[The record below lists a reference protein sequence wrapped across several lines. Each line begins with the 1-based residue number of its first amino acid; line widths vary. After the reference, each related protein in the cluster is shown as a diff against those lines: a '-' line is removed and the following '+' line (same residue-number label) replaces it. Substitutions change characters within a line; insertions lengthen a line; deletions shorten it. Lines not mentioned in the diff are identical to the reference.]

1 LRLKL
6 NLYLIFTMNIMLF
19 LISTLFG
26 HFAGGSIY
34 DFKIKAL
41 DSADV
46 IDFSSFRGKKILLVN
61 VASRCGYTKQ
71 YEALQQLYE
80 QYQTQ
85 MVVVGFPCN
94 QFLFQESGSETKIAL
109 FCKKKYGVTFPM
121 TTKIKVKGTSKHPIY
136 KWLTSRELNGVN
148 NYNVSWNFNKF
159 LIDDKGKLIA
169 HFTSSVKPYD
179 ERILHYLD

>member
-1 LRLKL
+1 
-6 NLYLIFTMNIMLF
+6 MLF

-26 HFAGGSIY
+26 HFVGGSIY

-41 DSADV
+41 NSEEV

-85 MVVVGFPCN
+85 LVIVGFPCN
-94 QFLFQESGSETKIAL
+94 QFLFQESGSESEIAL
-109 FCKKKYGVTFPM
+109 FCKKNYGVTFPM
-121 TTKIKVKGTSKHPIY
+121 TTKIKVKGASKHPIY
-136 KWLTSRELNGVN
+136 KWLTSRELNGEN
-148 NYNVSWNFNKF
+148 NYKISWNFNKF
-159 LIDDKGKLIA
+159 LIDEEGKLLA
-169 HFTSSVKPYD
+169 HFASSVKPYD
-179 ERILHYLD
+179 DKILQHLD

>member
-1 LRLKL
+1 M
-6 NLYLIFTMNIMLF
+6 YLIFTMNIMLF

-26 HFAGGSIY
+26 HFVGGSIY

-41 DSADV
+41 NSEEV

-85 MVVVGFPCN
+85 LVIVGFPCN
-94 QFLFQESGSETKIAL
+94 QFLFQESGSESEIAL
-109 FCKKKYGVTFPM
+109 FCTKNYGVTFPM
-121 TTKIKVKGTSKHPIY
+121 TTKIKVKGSSKHPIY
-136 KWLTSRELNGVN
+136 KWLTSRKLNGKN
-148 NYNVSWNFNKF
+148 NYKIF
-159 LIDDKGKLIA
+159 LE
-169 HFTSSVKPYD
+169 FQ
-179 ERILHYLD
+179 